1 MLFYLKLI
9 YIIEAAILNYLKP
22 QKSKSVFGNYI
33 ENYTMH
39 IKIEN
44 LNKVY
49 RGGNYAVK
57 KLNLEIP
64 NGMFGLLGPNGAGK
78 STLMRILVTL
88 MKPSSGKVTVNDMD
102 LAKNRR
108 EIRSMLGY
116 LPQDFS
122 FFSKLKTYEFL
133 DYAAR
138 LAGMRNS
145 AARRTAVE
153 QMLDE
158 VGLFEA
164 RDRNA
169 NKLSGGMKRRLG
181 IAQALINDPK
191 IIVVDEPTTGLDP
204 EERIRF
210 RNLLSTISTR
220 DVIIILS
227 THIVG
232 DISSTCDNMALL
244 NEGSLAF
251 TGSPEDL
258 VKEAEGHVWQIKA
271 TEKEYLEINERF
283 PVISTIPIDGGWEV
297 QVVANDINGY
307 FGEQIAPNLEHAYVH
322 FMENNLNQ
330 WSKA

>member
-1 MLFYLKLI
+1 
-9 YIIEAAILNYLKP
+9 
-22 QKSKSVFGNYI
+22 V
-33 ENYTMH
+33 H

-49 RGGNYAVK
+49 RGGEYALK
-57 KLNLEIP
+57 NLNLEIP

-88 MKPSSGKVTVNDMD
+88 MKPTSGRVTVNEYD

-108 EIRSMLGY
+108 QIRAMLGY

-133 DYAAR
+133 DYTAR
-138 LAGMRNS
+138 LAGMKNS
-145 AARRTAVE
+145 AARKTAVD
-153 QMLDE
+153 QMLEE
-158 VGLFEA
+158 VGLYEA

-191 IIVVDEPTTGLDP
+191 IIIVDEPTTGLDP

-210 RNLLSTISTR
+210 RNLLSNLSTR

-232 DISSTCDNMALL
+232 DISSTCHNMALL
-244 NEGSLAF
+244 SKGELAF
-251 TGSPEDL
+251 TGSPEQL
-258 VKEAEGHVWQIKA
+258 VKEAEGNVWLIQA
-271 TEKEYLEINERF
+271 TEAEYLEINEKY
-283 PVISTIPIDGGWEV
+283 PVISTIPTEGGWEV
-297 QVVANDINGY
+297 QVVSPEINGY
-307 FGEQIAPNLEHAYVH
+307 FGKQIEPNLEHAYVH

-330 WSKA
+330 WSNS

>member
-1 MLFYLKLI
+1 
-9 YIIEAAILNYLKP
+9 
-22 QKSKSVFGNYI
+22 
-33 ENYTMH
+33 MH

-44 LNKVY
+44 LNKIY
-49 RGGNYAVK
+49 PNGNYAIK
-57 KLNLEIP
+57 NLNLEIP

-88 MKPSSGKVTVNDMD
+88 MKPTNGKVTVNELD

-122 FFSKLKTYEFL
+122 FFSQLKTYEFL
-133 DYAAR
+133 DYTAR
-138 LAGMRNS
+138 LAGMKNS
-145 AARRTAVE
+145 AARRSAVD
-153 QMLDE
+153 QMLEE
-158 VGLFEA
+158 VGLYEA

-191 IIVVDEPTTGLDP
+191 IIIVDEPTTGLDP

-210 RNLLSTISTR
+210 RNLLSNISTR

-232 DISSTCDNMALL
+232 DISSTCHNMALL
-244 NEGSLAF
+244 SQGSLAF
-251 TGSPEDL
+251 TGSPEQL
-258 VKEAEGHVWQIKA
+258 IKEAKGHVWLVNA
-271 TEKEYLEINERF
+271 TEAEYLEINEKF
-283 PVISTIPIDGGWEV
+283 PVISTLPTASGWEI
-297 QVVANDINGY
+297 QVVAPEINGY
-307 FGEQIAPNLEHAYVH
+307 YGKQIDPNLEHAYVY
-322 FMENNLNQ
+322 FMENKLNQ
-330 WSKA
+330 WSNS

>member
-1 MLFYLKLI
+1 M
-9 YIIEAAILNYLKP
+9 
-22 QKSKSVFGNYI
+22 Q
-33 ENYTMH
+33 

-49 RGGNYAVK
+49 RGGKYAVK
-57 KLNLEIP
+57 NLNLEIP
-64 NGMFGLLGPNGAGK
+64 SGMFGLLGPNGAGK

-88 MKPSSGKVTVNDMD
+88 MKPTSGKVTVNDLD
-102 LAKNRR
+102 LAKNRK

-138 LAGMRNS
+138 LAGMKKG
-145 AARRTAVE
+145 AARRTAVD
-153 QMLDE
+153 QMLEE

-181 IAQALINDPK
+181 IAQALINNPK

-210 RNLLSTISTR
+210 RNLLSTISTH

-244 NEGSLAF
+244 NNGQLAF
-251 TGSPEDL
+251 AGSPEEL
-258 VKEAEGHVWQIKA
+258 VKEAEGNVWQIEA
-271 TEKEYLEINERF
+271 TEAEYLEINEKY
-283 PVISTIPIDGGWEV
+283 PVISTIPIDGGWEI

-307 FGEQIAPNLEHAYVH
+307 FGKQIAPNLEHAYVH
-322 FMENNLNQ
+322 FMENKLNQ
-330 WSKA
+330 WTTA

>member
-1 MLFYLKLI
+1 
-9 YIIEAAILNYLKP
+9 
-22 QKSKSVFGNYI
+22 
-33 ENYTMH
+33 MH
-39 IKIEN
+39 ITIEG
-44 LNKVY
+44 LSKVY
-49 RGGNYAVK
+49 KNGNYAIK
-57 KLNLEIP
+57 DLNLEIP

-88 MKPSSGKVTVNDMD
+88 MKPTKGKVSVNELDI
-102 LAKNRR
+102 AKNRR
-108 EIRSMLGY
+108 QIRAMLGY

-138 LAGMRNS
+138 LAGMKNAS
-145 AARRTAVE
+145 ARRTAVD
-153 QMLDE
+153 QMLEE

-191 IIVVDEPTTGLDP
+191 IIIVDEPTTGLDP

-210 RNLLSTISTR
+210 RNLLSTLSTR

-244 NEGSLAF
+244 NQGQLAF
-251 TGSPEDL
+251 NGSPENL
-258 VKEAEGHVWQIKA
+258 VKKAEGNVWLIKA
-271 TEKEYLEINERF
+271 TEKEYLEINEKY
-283 PVISTIPIDGGWEV
+283 PVISTIPTEGGWEI
-297 QVVANDINGY
+297 QVVSPDINGY
-307 FGEQIAPNLEHAYVH
+307 YGKQIDPNLEHAYVH
-322 FMENNLNQ
+322 FMENKLNQ
-330 WSKA
+330 WSNS

>member
-1 MLFYLKLI
+1 
-9 YIIEAAILNYLKP
+9 
-22 QKSKSVFGNYI
+22 
-33 ENYTMH
+33 MH

-44 LNKVY
+44 LNKIY
-49 RGGNYAVK
+49 KGGSYALK
-57 KLNLEIP
+57 NLNLEIP

-88 MKPSSGKVTVNDMD
+88 MKPTSGKVYFNDYE
-102 LAKNRR
+102 LSKNRR

-133 DYAAR
+133 DYTAR
-138 LAGMRNS
+138 LSGMKNGN
-145 AARRTAVE
+145 ARRAAVD
-153 QMLDE
+153 QMLEE

-181 IAQALINDPK
+181 IAQALINDPQV
-191 IIVVDEPTTGLDP
+191 IIVDEPTTGLDP

-232 DISSTCDNMALL
+232 DISSTCHNMALL
-244 NEGSLAF
+244 NQGKLAF

-258 VKEAEGHVWQIKA
+258 VKEAEGNVWQIQA
-271 TEKEYLEINERF
+271 TETEYLEINEKY

-297 QVVANDINGY
+297 QVVASEINGY
-307 FGEQIAPNLEHAYVH
+307 HGKQIAPNLEHAYVH
-322 FMENNLNQ
+322 FMENKLNQ
-330 WSKA
+330 WSNA